1 MTQLAEKYK
10 PSIIL
15 YGATSLGR
23 DFAPRV
29 MVSLKTGLTA
39 DAIDLGYDEDN
50 VFYQTTPAYGGSILA
65 HIVILECR
73 PQMAT
78 VRPKMFVPLEAD
90 ESRKGEIITEDKLTF
105 KRPGTGISPSA
116 IQSVVGK
123 TALTDIEDDTILT
136 SDLFE

>member
-39 DAIDLGYDEDN
+39 DAIDLGYDEDD

-90 ESRKGEIITEDKLTF
+90 ESRKGEIITETVSVDAEDSYEVLDVTQK
-105 KRPGTGISPSA
+105 ISDMMKSERCK
-116 IQSVVGK
+116 VR
-123 TALTDIEDDTILT
+123 
-136 SDLFE
+136 F